1 MNINP
6 KNIYITY
13 LFLYFSLLLG
23 FYFNEDF
30 GLGYITDYSV
40 LKLYV
45 PLFEKNFVN
54 TLLNFDALGTSHSPI
69 YYIFVL
75 FLEKISFNETFSRL
89 INLHVSLLIPYF
101 FYLCLKIK
109 YKFKKENLYILIP
122 CIIFFSPYFRSSSI
136 WLGSENLSLLFLLI
150 SFYFF
155 LKHDATEEKN
165 LSNILL
171 NAVFLACAAYFRPI
185 YALFSI
191 YFFLRF
197 YLDLKLS
204 TKLLYYLLINILL
217 SFPASYYLYILNVDF
232 ITIHINQKMN
242 VSRFVNQFSVTI
254 SIIFFYSI
262 PFLLTRV
269 GDVLKSSLF
278 KVKNIILSI
287 IFTYLLIYHFNYDLA
302 YGGGIFYKVSLLIFD
317 NNYLFYFFSLIA
329 LNLLFLIL
337 SSNLKVRDKI
347 SDTVLLLVLIFLE
360 PDRIFYHETYDPLLY
375 FVFFL
380 LLKSRFYLNFAEK
393 LTNRK
398 FILLILF
405 SISFYFL
412 SIVKMFYNPIEMPIY
427 KSLDINSFYKAYT
440 TKSII

>member
-204 TKLLYYLLINILL
+204 TKLLYYLVINILL
-217 SFPASYYLYILNVDF
+217 SFPALYYLYILNVDF
-232 ITIHINQKMN
+232 ITIHISQKMN